1 MKIRHPS
8 LLKGIAFAGASAMRL
23 WMSSLRYRMHWCG
36 PNLDP
41 TRPGLEG
48 RYIYTFWHEYLLLPI
63 LRYGRADIWAL
74 IGQHADGEVLADL
87 CRYLRIRT
95 IRGSTTRGGVQ
106 AIRKL
111 VRASRKGHLAITPDG
126 PRGPRRRVKPGLVY
140 LAAQTGLPIVPA
152 GIGYRR
158 PWRLHSW
165 DKFALPRPWSLATCV
180 VAEPILVPPDAGE
193 GELERY
199 RLHVE
204 ESLHWTT
211 EAAEQWAATDRRQ
224 PQVIRELKGHSP
236 NGAAQLRQAI

>member
-1 MKIRHPS
+1 MKLRNRSLIRLVGLLVAWLIRWWMGTVRWRLAFLGETVHPINPRS
-8 LLKGIAFAGASAMRL
+8 VPLLYA
-23 WMSSLRYRMHWCG
+23 
-36 PNLDP
+36 
-41 TRPGLEG
+41 
-48 RYIYTFWHEYLLLPI
+48 FWHESLLLPAVLKARI
-63 LRYGRADIWAL
+63 HVLVS
-74 IGQHADGEVLADL
+74 QHADGEFIAEI
-87 CRYLRIRT
+87 CRHLRIRI

-236 NGAAQLRQAI
+236 DGAAQLRQAI